1 MKCWHVSQDNYI
13 STGKLW
19 KSYSFLLVVIPDC
32 DTESSTNT
40 NQFLHCFCI
49 YTLGASIIT
58 NTVPKEVLLKW
69 RIRQYCQM
77 QQDKKKKKKKNVDSN
92 MEVVFSGHFA
102 AIASSCFNSVF
113 CNTVLTKS
121 IWISQ
126 QCILKKKKSQVSQI
140 RQTKSSQCLGGKGSE

>member
-49 YTLGASIIT
+49 YALGASIT
-58 NTVPKEVLLKW
+58 NTVPKEVFLKW
-69 RIRQYCQM
+69 RIWQ
-77 QQDKKKKKKKNVDSN
+77 
-92 MEVVFSGHFA
+92 
-102 AIASSCFNSVF
+102 CF
-113 CNTVLTKS
+113 
-121 IWISQ
+121 
-126 QCILKKKKSQVSQI
+126 
-140 RQTKSSQCLGGKGSE
+140 